1 MMRKYPI
8 VSFFTLAILI
18 SWAGW
23 IPYAAAQAGIIQLKI
38 PSELIWLAEFGPTL
52 SAIIVTFFIYGKTGL
67 KDLQKRLLLCKVRLR
82 WYFFAI
88 LITPIL
94 IILSLCI
101 DSLIFKTTYDF
112 SLLNDWDNNFIKRTE
127 AFTPSMGI
135 ITYLV
140 DFMKQGTFATGI
152 VFLLLALTNGGL
164 SEEIGWRG
172 FALKEFQNRPFN
184 ILLSSLFISLLW
196 ALWHTGTLFWQTVMT
211 STLTE
216 GFTFAISYLLQY
228 LLLVFPL
235 SIIYTVL
242 FNGTKGSILLSII
255 LHAFYNISISIFAT
269 ALPNFPML
277 TFVIIL
283 WIFSGILMLTL
294 WKNETYNKSKKN
306 ASS

>member
-1 MMRKYPI
+1 MRKYPI
-8 VSFFTLAILI
+8 LTFFILALLI

-23 IPYAAAQAGIIQLKI
+23 IPYAAAQAGILHLKI
-38 PSELIWLAEFGPTL
+38 PSEIIWLAEFGPTL
-52 SAIIVTFFIYGKTGL
+52 SAIIVTFFIYGKNGI
-67 KDLQKRLLLCKVRLR
+67 KDLQKRLLLCKVKAH
-82 WYFFAI
+82 WYLFAI
-88 LITPIL
+88 LITPLLIL
-94 IILSLCI
+94 LSLGI
-101 DSLIFKTTYDF
+101 DSLIFNASFDF

-135 ITYLV
+135 ITHLV
-140 DFMKQGTFATGI
+140 DFMKTGSFATGI
-152 VFLLLALTNGGL
+152 VFLVLALTNGGL

-172 FALKEFQNRPFN
+172 FALKEFQNKPFN
-184 ILLSSLFISLLW
+184 ILLSSLFVSLLW

-211 STLTE
+211 STLTG

-242 FNGTKGSILLSII
+242 FNATKGSILLTII
-255 LHAFYNISISIFAT
+255 LHAFYNISISVFAA

-283 WIFSGILMLTL
+283 WLFSVMLMLTL
-294 WKNETYNKSKKN
+294 WENGTFNKSKTN